1 MEIIHEDFDK
11 RQMSS
16 FIQEIMHRSLAMQTQ
31 RKTEEE
37 EAEKCKPILSM
48 NDIAL
53 QITMRNAKKKS
64 VEACKTSDSFHFY
77 VPDAQKTFEMFAT
90 LKADVDGVQF
100 RWPDWYDEIV
110 RWMSADDGKWLFLN
124 GNSGIGKTYL
134 TSGILMNIAEFLGW
148 GDRCLEVNRFNVK
161 DTWKMAMSRNYDI
174 IVLDD
179 LGQEDK
185 VFDDYVPVNAYD
197 KIINNAYRNGQ
208 CLIMSSNYS
217 ANELGQNFYGAATLN
232 RMKARS
238 KFIKVKDGRCLR
250 YEKVDSIHYSYDEKG
265 GQLTVY

>member
-1 MEIIHEDFDK
+1 MGFIGEEFDK
-11 RQMSS
+11 SEMSS
-16 FIQEIMHRSLAMQTQ
+16 FIREMMERNLAIQAEIKKEQA
-31 RKTEEE
+31 
-37 EAEKCKPILSM
+37 EAEAKKAIPS
-48 NDIAL
+48 DREKAL

-64 VEACKTSDSFHFY
+64 VEACKTSDSFHFF
-77 VPDAQKTFEMFAT
+77 VPDAKQTFEMFAT
-90 LKADVDGVQF
+90 LKAEVDGVQF
-100 RWPDWYDEIV
+100 RWPEWYDEIV

-161 DTWKMAMSRNYDI
+161 DTWKLAVSRQYDV

-179 LGQEDK
+179 MGQEDK

-238 KFIKVKDGRCLR
+238 KFIQVKDGRCLR
-250 YEKVDSIHYSYDEKG
+250 YERVDSVKYDYTDGK
-265 GQLTVY
+265 QK